1 MTDADIYVLL
11 EKVRPALHLTV
22 NAYDGELL
30 DLIRAAVID
39 LGIAGVI
46 VPQEQDA
53 IITRAVI
60 TFCKANFFSLSDGEY
75 DRLKK
80 SYDEQKAQL
89 ATATG
94 YTDWGSAS

>member
-11 EKVRPALHLTV
+11 EKVRPALRLTV
-22 NAYDGELL
+22 KAYDEELL

-39 LGIAGVI
+39 LGIAGVV
-46 VPQEQDA
+46 VPAEQDA

-60 TFCKANFFSLSDGEY
+60 TYCKTMFFSLPDGEY
-75 DRLKK
+75 DRLKA

-89 ATATG
+89 ATSTG